1 MNKRRAHGEG
11 SIYRREDGRWV
22 AMLNIGVIAGRR
34 RRRAF
39 YGATQAEVLLKL
51 NAATHSMRRGV
62 PVPLERQT
70 FGAFVEKWLEAVGPS
85 LREPTVRR
93 YSSLLAHAVRT
104 LGRISLARLTP
115 ADLQRLY
122 DDRRKAG
129 AAPRTILHVHRVI
142 HRALR
147 DAERWGDVA
156 RNVSGLVDPPRA
168 SRAQFRTLTADEA
181 RQLMRTVEGDRLEA
195 VVVVA
200 LTTGMRMG
208 EILGLTWRALDLDA
222 GAVRVQASLQQTTGG
237 LVLVEPKTARS
248 RRQIEI
254 ESRVVAALRRH
265 RAVQLQ
271 ERLGAGPVW
280 SERDFVFTTP
290 IGGPIDGRELL
301 RAWFRPLLARAGLPP
316 IRFHDLRHSYAS
328 IALARGLHPKVVQE
342 AMGHSTIAVT
352 MDLYSHV
359 VPSLQRDAAREMG
372 AALFGA

>member
-11 SIYRREDGRWV
+11 TIYRRDDGRWV
-22 AMLNIGVIAGRR
+22 AMLNVGVVAGRR

-39 YGATQAEVLLKL
+39 YGVTQAEAVAKL
-51 NAATHSMRRGV
+51 SAATHAMRRGV

-70 FGAFVEKWLEAVGPS
+70 FGAFAEKWLEVVRPS
-85 LREPTVRR
+85 LREPTFLR
-93 YSSLLAHAVRT
+93 YTSLLAHAVRAF
-104 LGRISLARLTP
+104 GRASLAKLGP

-122 DDRRKAG
+122 EDRRKAG

-156 RNVSGLVDPPRA
+156 RNVARLVDPPRV
-168 SRAQFRTLTADEA
+168 SRSELRALTAEEA
-181 RQLMRTVEGDRLEA
+181 RQLMHAAEGDRLEA
-195 VVVVA
+195 VVVLA

-208 EILGLTWRALDLDA
+208 ELLGLTWRAMDLDA
-222 GAVRVQASLQQTTGG
+222 GAVRVQASLQRTAAG
-237 LVLVEPKTARS
+237 LALMEPKTARS

-254 ESRVVAALRRH
+254 EPRVVAALRRH
-265 RAVQLQ
+265 RAAQLQ
-271 ERLGAGPVW
+271 ERLAAGPAWVDG
-280 SERDFVFTTP
+280 ELVFSTRT
-290 IGGPIDGRELL
+290 GGPIDGRELL
-301 RAWFRPLLARAGLPP
+301 RAWFRPLLARARLPR

-359 VPSLQRDAAREMG
+359 VPSLQREAAKEMG
-372 AALFGA
+372 AALFG